1 MAESPHGRIVALL
14 ALVAGALGALAGAL
28 LVGADRIR
36 AGLAVG
42 ASAAL
47 LVAVGARQWQYLV
60 DGNVNWTDWS
70 VTLAVS
76 TAGWLVYLFALRAFV
91 SHPATLDPI
100 PRPLRL
106 LLMLCCAYVCLGLVF
121 AGRHRDFPVWLF
133 LPGVLAFVITAL
145 AHPLARG
152 TALRSSSANEEVLL
166 AVWLVVAGVAI
177 PLLERMQN
185 MRALGWGLSSALLG
199 LAILA
204 PLALQARKRKG
215 AAEHADAGPREV
227 VQHHA
232 PGADREG

>member
-91 SHPATLDPI
+91 SHPATLYPI
-100 PRPLRL
+100 PRPLGL

-145 AHPLARG
+145 AHPRARG

-185 MRALGWGLSSALLG
+185 MRALGSGAVERTTWPRDPRATRPASA
-199 LAILA
+199 
-204 PLALQARKRKG
+204 QAQGRRR
-215 AAEHADAGPREV
+215 AGR
-227 VQHHA
+227 
-232 PGADREG
+232 RRTT